1 MTEDA
6 TVELL
11 TPERWVEH
19 GNSTSVKKRRRLV
32 QKYWVTANSF
42 PSVTE
47 GIKAV
52 QNEGLYRSIDTA
64 MGFLE
69 KKGLTPASLHQFRN
83 VYKDFIK
90 ACIGK
95 LDDERFQAIVKKFE
109 NSTTT
114 EKYTPILDEVREILL
129 RANTRGKALVSM
141 LANTGMRINEALSR
155 KRSDIEF
162 DYHPFPEV
170 VVPARIRIEAQS
182 TKKKYT
188 RYCYLSH
195 EGVKLLHDFWKE
207 ARQSDWVFPS
217 EWAKNRDTHLLDSNL
232 RKEFKSL
239 FDKLGLTPKQA
250 DVIFSP
256 HSFRSFCL
264 GVMRQSGFSDVQ
276 GQIIVGHKNLETKS
290 YKGNERDIAKDWA
303 KKVEPHMTFLTAPTE
318 DMKKLEGALKSQKA
332 EFETQ
337 KDQWDQ
343 ITKEMAIVR
352 DALKKASE
360 TKNYS
365 ELTETLARV
374 KNEAQARMG
383 SDPKSKRFDNHVW
396 SYVKCRMADSE
407 FDEALIEGYEILLQ
421 SPDGW
426 VTLRKQKVQPEV
438 DEGTLSKLGA

>member
-32 QKYWVTANSF
+32 QKYWVTANGF

-52 QNEGLYRSIDTA
+52 QNGGLYGSIDTA
-64 MGFLE
+64 MGAME
-69 KKGLTPASLHQFRN
+69 KKGMTPASLHQFRN
-83 VYKDFIK
+83 VYKGFIK
-90 ACIGK
+90 SCIGK
-95 LDDERFQAIVKKFE
+95 LDEDRFEAIVKKQE

-114 EKYTPILDEVREILL
+114 EKYTPTIEEVKEILV

-141 LANTGMRINEALSR
+141 LADTGMRINEALSR

-162 DYHPFPEV
+162 EYHPFPEV

-195 EGVKLLHDFWKE
+195 EAVKLLRDFWKE

-232 RKEFKSL
+232 RKEFKAL
-239 FDKLGLTPKQA
+239 FDKLGLTPQQE

-264 GVMRQSGFSDVQ
+264 GVMRRAGFSDIQ
-276 GQIIVGHKNLETKS
+276 GQIIVGHKTLETKS

-303 KKVEPHMTFLTAPTE
+303 EKVEPRLNFLSNE
-318 DMKKLEGALKSQKA
+318 
-332 EFETQ
+332 
-337 KDQWDQ
+337 
-343 ITKEMAIVR
+343 VVV
-352 DALKKASE
+352 
-360 TKNYS
+360 
-365 ELTETLARV
+365 V
-374 KNEAQARMG
+374 K
-383 SDPKSKRFDNHVW
+383 SDPKQEKRNRELEEQNTKIQDQNRKVQDQNKTILEFLGHLLTPEQRKKLNLKLPYYSDAQIEKILEEQDDDHGILPDQ
-396 SYVKCRMADSE
+396 KALPDESE
-407 FDEALIEGYEILLQ
+407 
-421 SPDGW
+421 S
-426 VTLRKQKVQPEV
+426 QKVGGSQ
-438 DEGTLSKLGA
+438 